1 MMAIVFCRRMNREE
15 SAFDGQEAMM
25 KLEIRW
31 RDVTPTAAL
40 FEHVKEGVAANARPH
55 PWTLARLRVSLIGD
69 QDWARCRMEV
79 GLRTGATRVIEV
91 ISSDMM
97 LAVDVASERLG
108 DLLDSVSRKP
118 SVRRAA

>member
-1 MMAIVFCRRMNREE
+1 
-15 SAFDGQEAMM
+15 M

-31 RDVTPTAAL
+31 RDVNPTPTL
-40 FEHVKEGVAANARPH
+40 FEHVKESVAANARPH
-55 PWTLARLRVSLIGD
+55 PWTLARLRVSLIGE

-79 GLRTGATRVIEV
+79 GLRSGATRVLEV

-108 DLLDSVSRKP
+108 ELLDSVSRRAAH
-118 SVRRAA
+118 RRAA

>member
-1 MMAIVFCRRMNREE
+1 MKRDERAL
-15 SAFDGQEAMM
+15 DGQEAMM

-31 RDVTPTAAL
+31 RDVNPTAAL

-69 QDWARCRMEV
+69 QDWVRCRMEV

-91 ISSDMM
+91 ITSDVM
-97 LAVDVASERLG
+97 LAVDMANERLG
-108 DLLDSVSRKP
+108 ELLESVSRRP
-118 SVRRAA
+118 TARRAA

>member
-1 MMAIVFCRRMNREE
+1 
-15 SAFDGQEAMM
+15 M

-31 RDVTPTAAL
+31 RDVNPTPTL
-40 FEHVKEGVAANARPH
+40 FEHVKESVAANARPH
-55 PWTLARLRVSLIGD
+55 PWTLARLRVSLIGE

-79 GLRTGATRVIEV
+79 GLRSGATRVIEV

-108 DLLDSVSRKP
+108 ELLDSVSRRAAH
-118 SVRRAA
+118 RRAA